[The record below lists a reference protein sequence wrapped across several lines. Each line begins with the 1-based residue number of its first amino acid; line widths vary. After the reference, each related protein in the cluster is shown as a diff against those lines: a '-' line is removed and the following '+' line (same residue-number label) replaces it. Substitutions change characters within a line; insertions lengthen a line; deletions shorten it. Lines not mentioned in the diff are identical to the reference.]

1 MWIVDK
7 RPVIG
12 LQSCTPRRM
21 KLGFFSSLKVLTSG
35 FTANMLNDKFY
46 QQQNF
51 HSSKLMINCCAFVG
65 ITKVTLSSAHESI
78 QIIAKD

>member
-12 LQSCTPRRM
+12 LQSFTPRRM
-21 KLGFFSSLKVLTSG
+21 ELGFFSSLKVLTSG

-46 QQQNF
+46 Q